1 MNPEE
6 LFKIQ
11 SQQVLEEIKKIDWI
25 AQNSEKL
32 KEALLL
38 EIRNKNAEFSLGLR
52 EASNIFR
59 GIDIQAFIINYVRG
73 EMA

>member
-1 MNPEE
+1 MNPDE

-11 SQQVLEEIKKIDWI
+11 SQQVLVEKKKIDWI

-38 EIRNKNAEFSLGLR
+38 EVKNKNAEFTLGQTD
-52 EASNIFR
+52 ASNIFR
-59 GIDIQAFIINYVRG
+59 GINITSFISEYVRG
-73 EMA
+73 QLA

>member
-1 MNPEE
+1 MNQDE
-6 LFKIQ
+6 LFKVQ
-11 SQQVLEEIKKIDWI
+11 SQQGLEEIKKIDWI

-52 EASNIFR
+52 EANNIFR
-59 GIDIQAFIINYVRG
+59 GIDIQAFIINYIR
-73 EMA
+73 EQLA